1 MKEECALSF
10 RKMDDARFLKIFNQ
24 KDESI
29 KKKKGNESR
38 GLFSFLINPQLTRQ
52 PS

>member
-1 MKEECALSF
+1 MWGILMKEECALSF

-29 KKKKGNESR
+29 KKKKAMKAGVY
-38 GLFSFLINPQLTRQ
+38 FPFWLTL
-52 PS
+52 S